1 MAKRI
6 VAVEIGAK
14 AAEYIDA
21 FGRMKTATR
30 ELGSE
35 ADKLAEKR
43 EAFNQIGTA
52 GVAMGALIAAGVG
65 VAVAKFAEFDEAMS
79 AVQASTHESAENMEL
94 LRDAAIEA
102 GSRTVFS
109 ATEAANA
116 IEELAKAGVSTSD
129 ILSGGLDASLDL
141 AAAGGLGVAEA
152 AGIAATALK
161 TFNLQGED
169 MSHVADLLA
178 AGAGKAMG
186 DVSDLSQALAQG
198 GQVARSTGLSIEET
212 TAALSAFAAQ
222 GLLGS
227 DAGTSFKS
235 MLQRLTPQS
244 AEAQQEMDRLGISA
258 YDASGNFVGL
268 AEFAGSLQ
276 SALEDLTPQQR
287 NAALA
292 TIFGS
297 DAVRAAN
304 VIYAE
309 GADGIRDWVAAVDDQ
324 GYAAETAAA
333 RLDNLK
339 GDLEALQGA
348 MDSAL
353 ITTGAAANDTLRA
366 MVQTLTG
373 LVDMYNDLPEPIQGA
388 VLAIGGATAAIA
400 LTGGTAFLAIPKI
413 AAFKSAM
420 KDSELTMRGLS
431 LTAGAAGLALGGLF
445 AIVSTLATRQAEA
458 QATAEQLADTL
469 DQVTGAATA
478 SSRAFVADLLTKKG
492 NGLFGIPIDSVQD
505 WGDKLGI
512 SLDTATNAAL
522 GTGDAMDQLSIYY
535 RAAKDDA
542 VALKIITDET
552 GLSTDK
558 ARDYAQQFTRGLDD
572 LRGKTSAAADELER
586 QNDVTETAG
595 EVTAEA
601 ADAYLEAADGAG
613 ELESKL
619 RQLIDTINEANGI
632 GQDAVTANA
641 RYQSALEGVRAEVDK
656 QRDAYQEAHG
666 TLDGFNA
673 TLDQN
678 TASGAANAAMLADV
692 AQAAQDAALA
702 QYEQDLTTMSADE
715 ATRKYSDTLAAQRQA
730 FIDSA
735 IEAGFNADAV
745 QGLADIVFALPTERE
760 MKIVAETSAAKL
772 GIEDLQRQ
780 LAELPTS
787 RRINIIVGYPNGA
800 RLSDQQIAR
809 QLGIGSYGSA
819 NGNLFDHD
827 RQKVQAFADGGRI
840 DTGIYPG
847 RPGGLLKFAEEET
860 KWEAFISG
868 KPGQEE
874 RNRQITLDAA
884 QRLGMSVGNT
894 TNVTNNNWTMPVVAE
909 PGVPITVQAVKLVR
923 RLESRRVGR

>member
-1 MAKRI
+1 MTERI
-6 VAVEIGAK
+6 VKVGISAK
-14 AAEYIDA
+14 AQEYIDA
-21 FGRMKTATR
+21 FEKAKQSTR
-30 ELGSE
+30 ELSSA
-35 ADKLAEKR
+35 ADDLSRKR
-43 EAFNQIGTA
+43 AAFNQVGTA

-102 GSRTVFS
+102 GARTVFS

-388 VLAIGGATAAIA
+388 VLAVGGATAAIA
-400 LTGGTAFLAIPKI
+400 LTGGTAFLAIPKVV
-413 AAFKSAM
+413 AFKSAM
-420 KDSELTMRGLS
+420 SDAGLTMKGLS
-431 LTAGAAGLALGGLF
+431 LTAGTAGLALGGLF

-469 DQVTGAATA
+469 DQVTGAATT
-478 SSRAFVADLLTKKG
+478 SSRALVADLLTKKSSSW
-492 NGLFGIPIDSVQD
+492 LFGIPIDSVQD
-505 WGDKLGI
+505 WGNKLGI
-512 SLDTATNAAL
+512 SLDTATSAAL
-522 GTGDAMDQLSIYY
+522 GTGDAMEQLSIYY

-552 GLSTDK
+552 GLSLSE
-558 ARDYAQQFTRGLDD
+558 ARDYSQQFTRGLDD
-572 LRGKTSAAADELER
+572 LRGKTAAAADELER
-586 QNDVTETAG
+586 QAAVAETSG
-595 EVTAEA
+595 EVTTEA
-601 ADAYLEAADGAG
+601 ADAYLEAAEGADQ
-613 ELESKL
+613 LASKIQ
-619 RQLIDTINEANGI
+619 QLIEQINDANGV
-632 GQDAVTANA
+632 GQDAISANA
-641 RYQSALEGVRAEVDK
+641 
-656 QRDAYQEAHG
+656 AYQEAMEGLGAAVAETG
-666 TLDGFNA
+666 TS
-673 TLDQN
+673 LDQN
-678 TASGAANAAMLADV
+678 TAAGASNAAMLADL
-692 AQAAQDAALA
+692 AAKAQDAARA
-702 QYEQDLTTMSADE
+702 QFEQDLATMSADD
-715 ATRKYSDTLAAQRQA
+715 ATQKYAQTLAAQRQA

-735 IEAGFNADAV
+735 VEAGFNADAV
-745 QGLADIVFALPTERE
+745 QALADIVFALPTERE
-760 MKIVAETSAAKL
+760 MKIIADTSAAESSISRFIAAYSNVTIPL
-772 GIEDLQRQ
+772 RPNVSAIF
-780 LAELPTS
+780 PTQ
-787 RRINIIVGYPNGA
+787 NADGGLY
-800 RLSDQQIAR
+800 D
-809 QLGIGSYGSA
+809 Y
-819 NGNLFDHD
+819 
-827 RQKVQAFADGGRI
+827 QAFADGGQI
-840 DTGIYPG
+840 DTGIYAG
-847 RPGGLLKFAEEET
+847 RPGGLLKFAEPET

-874 RNRQITLDAA
+874 RNRQILTDAA
-884 QRLGMSVGNT
+884 GRLGMLAST
-894 TNVTNNNWTMPVVAE
+894 TVDNSTTVHMSMPVVAE
-909 PGVPITVQAVKLVR
+909 AGTPVPVQAVKAVR
-923 RLESRRVGR
+923 RIESRLNRR